1 MLHHDT
7 GLASSLGPSQLFA
20 CVEMI
25 GEPGDEANTDLA
37 SLVTDADMCVQAPIQ

>member
-7 GLASSLGPSQLFA
+7 DLASSLGPSQPLA
-20 CVEMI
+20 CVEKI

-37 SLVTDADMCVQAPIQ
+37 SC